1 MDLPLHVHA
10 AVGLQGPAVVF
21 PILAGPVDI
30 PCYSVQKSQAVTSS
44 QTSVQV

>member
-21 PILAGPVDI
+21 PVLAGPVDI
-30 PCYSVQKSQAVTSS
+30 PCYQAVTSS